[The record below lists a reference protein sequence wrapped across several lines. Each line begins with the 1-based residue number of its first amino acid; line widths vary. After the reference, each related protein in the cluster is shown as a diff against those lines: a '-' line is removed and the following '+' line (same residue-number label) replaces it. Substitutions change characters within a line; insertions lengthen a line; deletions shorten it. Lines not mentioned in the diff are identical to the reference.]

1 MYPLPQTGTSALLE
15 ALSPYLDDGLICDLF
30 PRRSGSGRRPAFAPN
45 QLLRVLLLAL
55 LTPAHSFNLLVKLLS
70 ENRAWRNFA
79 LLPNKRI
86 VPGVRIL
93 HEFRDALGVTGLR
106 ALNGRLLEDLLA
118 RMHPDRKSIAII
130 DSTDFPAATR
140 CFKKGIRQY
149 TAKRAAVGART
160 IKSGQSK
167 WFVGYKKHTLRVWLS
182 YLDEQVV
189 LVPLISW
196 VAPANRGDV
205 LFLESSLRYSH
216 KVLEFL
222 PDLVVADMAY
232 INLAM
237 QRRVREQMH
246 VGIITALRPDFD
258 LPKSIEMGVMLTCS
272 QGQKLEWL
280 GLHEVE
286 QLHWFGVRDDQPLC
300 VWCPEQTHCAREF
313 CFSPQEHEIVFGT
326 IPVQSRVGK
335 HLLGGV
341 RSWIEAAQS
350 YEKNQLGL
358 NQIFFN
364 SLRLCWTMSLLA
376 DTVCLLR
383 AHAFVGQPSTRT
395 PLFQLLP
402 RQIPLGLDLD

>member
-1 MYPLPQTGTSALLE
+1 MSSLPQTGTSALLE
-15 ALSPYLDDGLICDLF
+15 ALSPYLEDDFICDLF
-30 PRRSGSGRRPAFAPN
+30 PGPRGAGRRRAFAPN

-55 LTPAHSFNLLVKLLS
+55 LTPAHSFNLLVKLLG
-70 ENRAWRNFA
+70 ENRAWRDFA
-79 LLPNKRI
+79 RLPNKQT

-93 HEFRDALGVTGLR
+93 HEFREALGVTRLR
-106 ALNGRLLEDLLA
+106 ALNSHLLGDLLTHL
-118 RMHPDRKSIAII
+118 HPDRKAIAIM
-130 DSTDFPAATR
+130 DSTDFPAATG
-140 CFKKGIRQY
+140 CFKKGVRQY

-167 WFVGYKKHTLRVWLS
+167 WFVGYKKHTLRLWLS
-182 YLDEQVV
+182 CLEEQVV

-196 VAPANRGDV
+196 AAPANRGDV
-205 LFLESSLRYSH
+205 LFLESSLRYSRR
-216 KVLEFL
+216 VLEFL

-232 INLAM
+232 INLAL

-258 LPKSIEMGVMLTCS
+258 LPKAIELGVMLACS

-280 GLHEVE
+280 GLQEVE
-286 QLHWFGVRDDQPLC
+286 QLHWFGVRDEQPLC
-300 VWCPEQTHCAREF
+300 VWCPEQTRCAREF

-335 HLLGGV
+335 YLLRGV

-358 NQIFFN
+358 NQIFLN

-383 AHAFVGQPSTRT
+383 AHAFLGQPPSPT
-395 PLFQLLP
+395 PLFNLLP